1 MTLKTKMS
9 LLLFLTSISIV
20 SIGFS
25 SWSITAETTAE
36 LNGNIQVDN
45 VSDSKEFVYLDDK
58 NGDII
63 DENNNIHSGIDTID
77 YCETSFMDN
86 DGLVNDTG
94 QISLYFLINQAKCK
108 SLFVGASSLK
118 LSITIKYSDNF
129 TPSYNIFDSNYDSS
143 TLMSSFSHSVECGKT
158 FTESTPYNIENFEYT
173 VDFSFPNI
181 LSNYDSTKE
190 LSEISFTVNYS
201 VFSKIGD
208 YFTNNIYSLLSI
220 ENMQFTMRIA
230 LSAY

>member
-9 LLLFLTSISIV
+9 LLVFLTSISIV

-45 VSDSKEFVYLDDK
+45 VSDSKEFVYLDDS
-58 NGDII
+58 NGDVI
-63 DENNNIHSGIDTID
+63 DEANDIHSGIDTID
-77 YCETSFMDN
+77 YCETSFIN
-86 DGLVNDTG
+86 SDGLVDDTG
-94 QISLYFLINQAKCK
+94 GIAVYFIIDQAKCK

-118 LSITIKYSDNF
+118 LSVTIKYSDNI
-129 TPSYNIFDSNYDSS
+129 TPTYNIFDNIYTSGD
-143 TLMSSFSHSVECGKT
+143 LMSSFSHTVSCEKT
-158 FTESTPYNIENFEYT
+158 FTESDPYNIENYEYSL
-173 VDFSFPNI
+173 DFNFPNI

-190 LSEISFTVNYS
+190 QSELSFTMNYS
-201 VFSKIGD
+201 VFSKIGE
-208 YFTNNIYSLLSI
+208 YFTENIYSLLSI